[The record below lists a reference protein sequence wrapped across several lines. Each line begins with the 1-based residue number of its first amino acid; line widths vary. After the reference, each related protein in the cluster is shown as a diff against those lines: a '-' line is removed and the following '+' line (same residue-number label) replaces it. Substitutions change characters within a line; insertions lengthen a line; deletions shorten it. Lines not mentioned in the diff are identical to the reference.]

1 MVEQKKDLEFQEMID
16 VAYQE
21 TSSSLINI
29 LMNKYKL
36 MDHFNALRRYL
47 LLVQGDFIRH
57 AMDLMEWDFCSTC
70 IFCFCFFFHII
81 LGLLPRGELNKSATK
96 LVLHNLQRL
105 LDKAISETNAQFQ
118 PPYILKCLDTRLL
131 TVC

>member
-29 LMNKYKL
+29 LMNQYKL
-36 MDHFNALRRYL
+36 MDYFNALRRYL

-57 AMDLMEWDFCSTC
+57 AMDLME
-70 IFCFCFFFHII
+70 
-81 LGLLPRGELNKSATK
+81 
-96 LVLHNLQRL
+96 
-105 LDKAISETNAQFQ
+105 
-118 PPYILKCLDTRLL
+118 
-131 TVC
+131 